1 MNSKGVMQ
9 QKNFFC
15 GRTKAAELIN
25 CLWEDIKKDLI
36 KDKSSI
42 SFSLMV
48 DESNDAGYEKMFP
61 ISTRIF
67 DVNFNQI
74 MTSFLT

>member
-15 GRTKAAELIN
+15 GRTKAAALIN
-25 CLWEDIKKDLI
+25 CLREDIKKDLI
-36 KDKSSI
+36 KDKSI

-48 DESNDAGYEKMFP
+48 DESNDAGHEKMFP